1 MISAVDQ
8 VILRPMQLDDIPTVV
23 SIDRL
28 SFSLPWS
35 ERTYRYELV
44 DNASA
49 TLLVAELPDETG
61 ARVVGYL
68 GYWMIVDE
76 AHISTLAV
84 HPDHR
89 RNGIGERL
97 LRLALRQAAARG
109 AKSASLEVRVSND
122 AAIRLYRK
130 YGFQVAG
137 RRVRYYRDNDEDA
150 YIMTVHRIQGLGE
163 EEVPGER
170 R

>member
-1 MISAVDQ
+1 
-8 VILRPMQLDDIPTVV
+8 LR
-23 SIDRL
+23 
-28 SFSLPWS
+28 
-35 ERTYRYELV
+35 E
-44 DNASA
+44 
-49 TLLVAELPDETG
+49 
-61 ARVVGYL
+61 
-68 GYWMIVDE
+68 
-76 AHISTLAV
+76 
-84 HPDHR
+84 
-89 RNGIGERL
+89 
-97 LRLALRQAAARG
+97 AAARG